1 MSQLRHLLHQVFND
15 FLVGILLAGLLQV
28 SQFSQ
33 VGLIEL
39 FLALFQ
45 PFGEKIFLYVNLA
58 WLRPTAQVSNKLADF
73 IK

>member
-1 MSQLRHLLHQVFND
+1 MSQLRHLLHQVFNL
-15 FLVGILLAGLLQV
+15 FLGGILLAGLLQV

-39 FLALFQ
+39 FLGLFQ
-45 PFGEKIFLYVNLA
+45 PFGEKIFLYVSLTSP
-58 WLRPTAQVSNKLADF
+58 RPTSRVSNEVDNF